1 VTDLAGAMARVPTAR
16 SGSLSAL
23 PALVALFLLY
33 TNAVV
38 VGVNFHAMPTATTL
52 IVPALLCIP
61 IVSAALFRGEAIVM
75 TRVVPLIVF
84 LVAIQ
89 FLGALF
95 ALYPWL
101 AIEEVVVSATEGL
114 LLYLLI
120 TNAIRTLP
128 MLRGAIW
135 TLLTAGALLGAIGV
149 YQRITQTFD
158 NTYYGFAQTS
168 PGGARLFG
176 PIGDPNYYAQ
186 IMLALL
192 PLAIFSYSSARS
204 KLGRIL
210 LVSAGL
216 LITAGAAFTFSRGA
230 VVSLGLVSLLMVAMG
245 AMRVRYVVLAAIGAS
260 VLVMAVPQYSKR
272 LSSLPEGARLLASG
286 SGPGIQ
292 NAEGSIRGRVT
303 EMVATGLVFVDYPIL
318 GVGAGMAR
326 FYYPRYAEIA
336 GGYARKDTRVSH
348 NLVLGLAAE
357 HGIPG
362 LLAFTTIVLV
372 TLRDLHRVRRRWPG
386 RRSDRAQLATGLM
399 LSLILYLTMGLF
411 LYVAYIR
418 YFWVLMALA
427 GAAGWILAT
436 EDRED
441 GAPGETGCLVRS
453 GYSSV
458 ARA

>member
-1 VTDLAGAMARVPTAR
+1 
-16 SGSLSAL
+16 
-23 PALVALFLLY
+23 LLY

-38 VGVNFHAMPTATTL
+38 VGVNFHSMPTAAAL

-61 IVSAALFRGEAIVM
+61 IAHAALFRGEAIVI
-75 TRVVPLIVF
+75 TRVVPLIV
-84 LVAIQ
+84 LLIAIQ

-101 AIEEVVVSATEGL
+101 AIKEVVVSVTEGL
-114 LLYLLI
+114 LLYVLI
-120 TNAIRTLP
+120 TNTIRTLP

-149 YQRITQTFD
+149 FQRITQTFD
-158 NTYYGFAQTS
+158 NTYFGFAQTS
-168 PGGARLFG
+168 PGGGRLLG

-192 PLAIFSYSSARS
+192 PLAICAYSSARS
-204 KLGRIL
+204 RLGRIL
-210 LVSAGL
+210 LVGAGL
-216 LITAGAAFTFSRGA
+216 LITAAAAFTFSRGA

-245 AMRVRYVVLAAIGAS
+245 AIRVRYVVLAVIVAS
-260 VLVMAVPQYSKR
+260 LLVMAVPKYSKR
-272 LSSLPEGARLLASG
+272 LSSLPEGARLLMSG
-286 SGPGIQ
+286 GGPGIQ
-292 NAEGSIRGRVT
+292 NADLAMRGRVT

-326 FYYPRYAEIA
+326 FYYPSYAEIA

-348 NLVLGLAAE
+348 NMVLGLAAE

-362 LLAFTTIVLV
+362 LLAFTMIVLV
-372 TLRDLHRVRRRWPG
+372 TLRDLHRAQRRWQG
-386 RRSDRAQLATGLM
+386 RRDDRARLATGLM
-399 LSLILYLTMGLF
+399 LSVILYLTMGLF

-441 GAPGETGCLVRS
+441 GAPGETGHLVRS
-453 GYSSV
+453 GYTSV
-458 ARA
+458 VRA